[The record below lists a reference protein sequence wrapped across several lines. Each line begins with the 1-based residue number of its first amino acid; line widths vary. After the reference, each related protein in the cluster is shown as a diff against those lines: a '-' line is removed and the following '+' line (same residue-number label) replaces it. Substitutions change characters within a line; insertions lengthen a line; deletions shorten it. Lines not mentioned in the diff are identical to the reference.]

1 MYITKMH
8 HFLDENGEIP
18 RRMPKEAR
26 TLAGFVAMAAYI
38 M

>member
-1 MYITKMH
+1 MH